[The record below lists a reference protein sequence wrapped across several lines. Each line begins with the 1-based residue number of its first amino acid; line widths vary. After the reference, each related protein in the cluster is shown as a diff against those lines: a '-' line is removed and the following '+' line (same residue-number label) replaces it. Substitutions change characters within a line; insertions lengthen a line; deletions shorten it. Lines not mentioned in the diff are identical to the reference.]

1 MVDSEH
7 LRRYLEKTVRN
18 LSTGQMSCAPLT
30 VGTHQRDRNTEI
42 ELNTGEVQV
51 SPHTSDLRVGCNGGT
66 ELTRGIV
73 RARKVVRRTDV

>member
-42 ELNTGEVQV
+42 ELNTGKV
-51 SPHTSDLRVGCNGGT
+51 RVGSQASY
-66 ELTRGIV
+66 LGISCIKHIHV
-73 RARKVVRRTDV
+73 TPRYSKS

>member
-42 ELNTGEVQV
+42 ELNTGKVQV
-51 SPHTSDLRVGCNGGT
+51 GSQASYL
-66 ELTRGIV
+66 GISCIKHIHV
-73 RARKVVRRTDV
+73 TPRYSKS